1 MYLPASGQAVPPVSR
16 LLFVPTGRAEQ
27 EREAENE
34 HFPFSHAVQYAAF
47 PIPSLPDPL
56 SMLLPEKLP
65 EPEPEPATLPLL
77 MPLPDMLPIPSLP
90 DPLSM
95 PLPEKLPEPEPEPEP
110 ETLPLLITCNVT

>member
-1 MYLPASGQAVPPVSR
+1 M
-16 LLFVPTGRAEQ
+16 FVLTGHVEQ
-27 EREAENE
+27 YKEREAESE

-90 DPLSM
+90 DPLPLSK
-95 PLPEKLPEPEPEPEP
+95 PLPKMLPEPETFPPESL
-110 ETLPLLITCNVT
+110 TTARFV